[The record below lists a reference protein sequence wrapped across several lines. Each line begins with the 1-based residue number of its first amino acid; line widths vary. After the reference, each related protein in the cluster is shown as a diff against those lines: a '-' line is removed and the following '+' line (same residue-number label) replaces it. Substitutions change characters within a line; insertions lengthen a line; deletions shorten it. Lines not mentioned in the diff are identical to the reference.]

1 MSIKSTNRT
10 IVNSL
15 GIPGILALLWYGE
28 EPFAIFISL
37 VIILA
42 TREFLI
48 LTKVD
53 LQSNVKW
60 IGYLG
65 GLGFCYFYHFLPSID
80 LYHISL
86 LLVILIITG
95 FFIEMIQQS
104 KKVGKN
110 LGLTFLS
117 IFYVGALLSSL
128 IALRNYDSTN
138 GSYFTITM
146 VLSIWSCDSAAFYF
160 GTKWGRKKILPT
172 ISPNKSWVGCV
183 AGLTSSVIIFYFAKH
198 FSILDLKLIDVC
210 ILSIISGVFG
220 QAGDFAESLLKRNA
234 DVKDSGTLLLGHGG
248 VLDRFDSLIFASPLT
263 FYYVHFIL

>member
-28 EPFAIFISL
+28 EPFAIFITL

-53 LQSNVKW
+53 LQSHVKW

-65 GLGFCYFYHFLPSID
+65 GLGFCYFYYFLPSVD

-183 AGLTSSVIIFYFAKH
+183 AGLASSVIIFYFAKH

>member
-1 MSIKSTNRT
+1 MSIKSTNR
-10 IVNSL
+10 ILVNSL
-15 GIPGILALLWYGE
+15 GIPGILALLWYGGA
-28 EPFAIFISL
+28 PFAIFISV
-37 VIILA
+37 VIFLA

-65 GLGFCYFYHFLPSID
+65 GLGFCYFYHYLPSID

-86 LLVILIITG
+86 LLVIFVITG

-110 LGLTFLS
+110 LGLTIFS
-117 IFYVGALLSSL
+117 IFYVGALLSTL
-128 IALRNYDSTN
+128 IALRNYDSYN
-138 GSYFTITM
+138 ASYFTITM
-146 VLSIWSCDSAAFYF
+146 VLSIWICDSAAFYF
-160 GTKWGRKKILPT
+160 GTKWGRKKILPS
-172 ISPNKSWVGCV
+172 ISPNKSWVGCA
-183 AGLTSSVIIFYFAKH
+183 AGLVSSVIIFCSAKY
-198 FSILDLKLIDVC
+198 FSILDLNLIDVGV
-210 ILSIISGVFG
+210 LSIISGAFG

-234 DVKDSGTLLLGHGG
+234 NVKDSGTLLLGHGG